1 MIIKNINNLVYCIV
15 FIALFISKFALSD
28 LKNCK
33 YNENICNKLNQVVGI
48 KTPMMVASGTIIDD
62 DFIVTN
68 RHVVEDHKQLIIRY
82 YNGEIKKAF
91 PLTHNFPADLAIL
104 TLNKQKKIPT
114 KLLKLN
120 KINGMIRIIGFDQ
133 GRKSN
138 RIYDKGKVIAYSDA
152 NKYPQSRIHTDA
164 KSLPG
169 NSGGAVVDDIGN
181 LVGILASGDGNINEI
196 IPISLVNEVIKR
208 TDLIH
213 EDNFFKIGKKIRLCA
228 DNLEEAQYIQKNLD
242 DKIKKNIDTYC
253 WNSQNK
259 QLIDQA
265 GQTFGRLGDLNK
277 ARKFLEKSIKL
288 DPSSPNSLISLA
300 IVYHIQRDLEKEKP
314 LILRLLKLTPENPQV
329 LRLGVQVAGIL
340 KDKEMSEN
348 VLELMTKYN
357 REALPLAKKFIE
369 NAFKSNQ

>member
-1 MIIKNINNLVYCIV
+1 MIIKNINNFVYCIV

-62 DFIVTN
+62 NFIVTN

-104 TLNKQKKIPT
+104 TLNKQKRNPT

-120 KINGMIRIIGFDQ
+120 KIKGMIRVIGFDQ

-138 RIYDKGKVIAYSDA
+138 RIYDKGKVIAYSDT

-169 NSGGAVVDDIGN
+169 NSGGAVVDDNGN

-196 IPISLVNEVIKR
+196 IPISLVNEVIKK
-208 TDLIH
+208 TDLKH

-228 DNLEEAQYIQKNLD
+228 DNLEEAQYVQKNLD

-265 GQTFGRLGDLNK
+265 GQTFGRLGDLNR
-277 ARKFLEKSIKL
+277 ARIFLEMSIKL

-300 IVYHIQRDLEKEKP
+300 IVYHIKRDLEKERP
-314 LILRLLKLTPENPQV
+314 IILKLLELTPENPQV

-348 VLELMTKYN
+348 VLELLSKYN

-369 NAFKSNQ
+369 NAFKSN